1 MIIRNEEQE
10 KPICLCNKKSVTLF
24 IVIILLIVFSVIMIK
39 GNELSSKNLKWEWV
53 IEPNLYK
60 DIDYEGEGIFK
71 AYGVDRNIYMIDINN
86 NKLYKYPLF
95 DDIYL
100 DRENIFIAS
109 QNNKCFY
116 VNISG
121 ERILDEGFDGLFK
134 QREGISAVCKGN
146 LWGFIDKDFNKIIDY
161 QFNKVHSFSEG
172 YAAVMNK
179 ELKWGFID
187 KSGKL
192 IMDFQY
198 DEVKDFK
205 NDLVAVRTKN
215 KWSFID
221 RNGNIISKSFYDELG
236 EFYEGF
242 AAVKSHGKWGYV
254 GTQGKEIINCIYDEA
269 KDFSDGLAA
278 VKVNNYF
285 GDDNDAWAYIDT
297 YGKEIIPFH
306 QYSAIGGTSL
316 VIGDF
321 HDDKAFVTNDLI
333 SVIDKKGKYVLF
345 GGNTN
350 FFISQPVYYK
360 DYSAIIGYVYA
371 DSAMK
376 IKKYGLLN
384 LNGKELLTPVF
395 DYIRGIEGKYMI
407 VENLTEGNF
416 RCGVVRLKK

>member
-1 MIIRNEEQE
+1 
-10 KPICLCNKKSVTLF
+10 
-24 IVIILLIVFSVIMIK
+24 
-39 GNELSSKNLKWEWV
+39 
-53 IEPNLYK
+53 
-60 DIDYEGEGIFK
+60 
-71 AYGVDRNIYMIDINN
+71 
-86 NKLYKYPLF
+86 
-95 DDIYL
+95 
-100 DRENIFIAS
+100 
-109 QNNKCFY
+109 
-116 VNISG
+116 
-121 ERILDEGFDGLFK
+121 
-134 QREGISAVCKGN
+134 
-146 LWGFIDKDFNKIIDY
+146 
-161 QFNKVHSFSEG
+161 
-172 YAAVMNK
+172 MNK

-205 NDLVAVRTKN
+205 NDLVAVRTEN

-242 AAVKSHGKWGYV
+242 AAVKSHGKWGYI